1 MPGSYIKG
9 SLRNG
14 NYQRT
19 RSNGKA
25 QRIISIVGLILFFVV
40 LIMIA
45 RYFSMPLY
53 KLQHGKQS
61 YSSNEQN
68 SIEYAGSLRPSVIR
82 NEQEQTWK
90 LLTPTEIA
98 EGWEIGT
105 NMMALLRSD
114 SSARSAYYKTMWEI
128 GAYSVDDILALEDLP
143 AVPGGKSRAASL
155 NYVPLEYW
163 AELSVQRAGGKGG
176 TK

>member
-1 MPGSYIKG
+1 
-9 SLRNG
+9 
-14 NYQRT
+14 
-19 RSNGKA
+19 
-25 QRIISIVGLILFFVV
+25 
-40 LIMIA
+40 
-45 RYFSMPLY
+45 MPLY

-61 YSSNEQN
+61 YNSNEQN

-90 LLTPTEIA
+90 LLTPSEIT

-114 SSARSAYYKTMWEI
+114 SSARSAYYRTMREI
-128 GAYSVDDILALEDLP
+128 GAYSVDDILAYEDLP
-143 AVPGGKSRAASL
+143 AVPGGKARAASL
-155 NYVPLEYW
+155 NFVPLDRWE
-163 AELSVQRAGGKGG
+163 ELSVRRAGENGG

>member
-1 MPGSYIKG
+1 M
-9 SLRNG
+9 
-14 NYQRT
+14 QEDQT
-19 RSNGKA
+19 A
-25 QRIISIVGLILFFVV
+25 
-40 LIMIA
+40 
-45 RYFSMPLY
+45 LY

-61 YSSNEQN
+61 YNSNEQN

-90 LLTPTEIA
+90 LLTPTEIL

-114 SSARSAYYKTMWEI
+114 SAARAKYYRDMWEV

-143 AVPGGKSRAASL
+143 AVPGGSARAASL
-155 NYVPLEYW
+155 NFVPLHRWE
-163 AELSVQRAGGKGG
+163 ELSVKRAGGNGG
-176 TK
+176 TSK